1 MSTDTGNDWQLL
13 VDGVDFGE
21 GPRWHEGALWYSDFY
36 QASIYRVTADG
47 QRTAVFSGLD
57 DRPSGM
63 GWLPD
68 GTLVVVFMT
77 SRRVMRDNGDGTL
90 VEFADL
96 SDLAAWHCNDM
107 VVDGRGNTYVG
118 NFGFDLESSA
128 EFQPADLALVR
139 PDGSIEVAAT
149 GLAFPNGSVI
159 TPDGNTLIVGQTFG
173 GDYVAFTIHD
183 DGTLGDRRQW
193 AEVPGTA
200 PDGCTLDAGGGI
212 WFSDALGQQVVRVE
226 EGGNVTDRVATPQ
239 PTFACA
245 LGGEDGRT
253 LHVLCSPGSHPDEVA
268 GKGEGAIYTMRVEHP
283 HAGRP

>member
-1 MSTDTGNDWQLL
+1 MTDMRMEKSPELEA
-13 VDGVDFGE
+13 VFK
-21 GPRWHEGALWYSDFY
+21 RLWRAFAEASIESISNMISAHPDVLIVYSDD
-36 QASIYRVTADG
+36 A
-47 QRTAVFSGLD
+47 
-57 DRPSGM
+57 M
-63 GWLPD
+63 NW
-68 GTLVVVFMT
+68 
-77 SRRVMRDNGDGTL
+77 
-90 VEFADL
+90 
-96 SDLAAWHCNDM
+96 AA
-107 VVDGRGNTYVG
+107 
-118 NFGFDLESSA
+118 
-128 EFQPADLALVR
+128 
-139 PDGSIEVAAT
+139 
-149 GLAFPNGSVI
+149 
-159 TPDGNTLIVGQTFG
+159 
-173 GDYVAFTIHD
+173 
-183 DGTLGDRRQW
+183 